1 VLSVITNAAG
11 LRIFA
16 QRIMPVFILSGSLYI
31 LAYMAKIIRKT
42 SKGDMDFPD
51 WPEFAD
57 FWYSIVR
64 NGLLVLT
71 AAAISFFPVIL
82 VIIFISPSSL
92 GGTVLLLLFFLI
104 GSPYFSMAVLAAVKQ
119 DTFSACINFPLIL
132 QAILKIK
139 KHYFK
144 SLIAL
149 WAFGFIGSILYFI
162 LVRSF
167 FPVIGLSL
175 FWVVAIYFTLI
186 DGYILGNIF
195 YINQKN
201 LVEIEQ
207 GR

>member
-1 VLSVITNAAG
+1 L
-11 LRIFA
+11 
-16 QRIMPVFILSGSLYI
+16 
-31 LAYMAKIIRKT
+31 
-42 SKGDMDFPD
+42 
-51 WPEFAD
+51 
-57 FWYSIVR
+57 
-64 NGLLVLT
+64 
-71 AAAISFFPVIL
+71 
-82 VIIFISPSSL
+82 
-92 GGTVLLLLFFLI
+92 
-104 GSPYFSMAVLAAVKQ
+104 
-119 DTFSACINFPLIL
+119 
-132 QAILKIK
+132 
-139 KHYFK
+139 K

-186 DGYILGNIF
+186 EGYILGNIF